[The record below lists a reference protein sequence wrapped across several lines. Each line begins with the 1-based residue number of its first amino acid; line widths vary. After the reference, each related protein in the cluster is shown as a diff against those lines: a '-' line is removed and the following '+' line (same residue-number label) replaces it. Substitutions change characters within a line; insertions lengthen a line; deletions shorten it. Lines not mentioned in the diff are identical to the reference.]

1 MHGPVGKILITLG
14 VFFVLIGLLLLGVHK
29 IGLWGK
35 LPGDIHVGKGN
46 FEFHF
51 PLATCV
57 IASILLSVLLSVFL
71 KWFKR

>member
-1 MHGPVGKILITLG
+1 MYGSIGKTLITLG
-14 VFFVLIGLLLLGVHK
+14 ILFVLVGLILLGLHK
-29 IGLWGK
+29 IGLLGK
-35 LPGDIHVGKGN
+35 LPGDIHVRNGD